1 MNKLIATLFAAALTI
16 SAFSVTAA
24 TTTENTD
31 DASNLGTANS
41 PQHKLQE
48 NRTDKGSTDV
58 NQGATDSDASSLGN
72 ADSPQHV
79 EQNKRTDKGP
89 AQDLKA
95 RHAKKNTVL
104 KAKDE
109 NHGTTK
115 GNQIQPA
122 EPETAAPAVK

>member
-1 MNKLIATLFAAALTI
+1 MNKLISTLFATVLTI

-24 TTTENTD
+24 TTPDNTD
-31 DASNLGTANS
+31 DASSLGT
-41 PQHKLQE
+41 
-48 NRTDKGSTDV
+48 
-58 NQGATDSDASSLGN
+58 

-79 EQNKRTDKGP
+79 EQNKRTEKGP

-95 RHAKKNTVL
+95 RHAKKNKVL
-104 KAKDE
+104 KAKEE

-122 EPETAAPAVK
+122 EPDTAAPAVK